1 MEGTLVQQAIR
12 NPSPEHASSIMSD
25 LTPDILRDSMPA
37 ILQRMDGGEASEVL
51 AENTVDSILTIVE
64 KTVLGDAFD
73 LVYDKFA
80 DRIFDMMINGPF
92 LQIFEKVS
100 LLFS

>member
-1 MEGTLVQQAIR
+1 MEGALVQQAIR

-25 LTPDILRDSMPA
+25 LIPDILKDTMPA
-37 ILQRMDGGEASEVL
+37 ILQRMDGGEASDVL
-51 AENTVDSILTIVE
+51 AESTVDGILTTVE

-80 DRIFDMMINGPF
+80 DRIFDMIINGIF
-92 LQIFEKVS
+92 LQIFQKVS

>member
-12 NPSPEHASSIMSD
+12 NPSPEHTSSIMSD
-25 LTPDILRDSMPA
+25 LTPDILKDTMPA
-37 ILQRMDGGEASEVL
+37 ILQRMNGGEASDVL
-51 AENTVDSILTIVE
+51 AKSTVDDILTTVE

-73 LVYDKFA
+73 LVYEKFA

>member
-1 MEGTLVQQAIR
+1 MEGILVQQAIR
-12 NPSPEHASSIMSD
+12 NPSPDHASSIMSD
-25 LTPDILRDSMPA
+25 LTPDILKDSMPA
-37 ILQRMDGGEASEVL
+37 ILQRMDGGEASDLL
-51 AENTVDSILTIVE
+51 AESTVDSILTTVE

-73 LVYDKFA
+73 IVYDKFA

>member
-1 MEGTLVQQAIR
+1 MEGVLIQQAIR

-37 ILQRMDGGEASEVL
+37 ILQRMDGGEASDVL
-51 AENTVDSILTIVE
+51 AESTVDSILTTVE

>member
-1 MEGTLVQQAIR
+1 MEWALVQQAIR

-25 LTPDILRDSMPA
+25 LTPDILRDSMPD
-37 ILQRMDGGEASEVL
+37 ILQRMDGGEASDVL
-51 AENTVDSILTIVE
+51 AESTVDSILTTVE

-80 DRIFDMMINGPF
+80 DRIFDMMIYGPF

>member
-1 MEGTLVQQAIR
+1 MQQAIR
-12 NPSPEHASSIMSD
+12 DPTSEHASSIMSEF
-25 LTPDILRDSMPA
+25 TPDILKDTMPS
-37 ILQRMDGGEASEVL
+37 ILQRMDSGEASDAL
-51 AENTVDSILTIVE
+51 AESTVDGILTTVE
-64 KTVLGDAFD
+64 NTILGDAFD
-73 LVYDKFA
+73 LMYDKFA

>member
-12 NPSPEHASSIMSD
+12 NPSPDHASSIMSD
-25 LTPDILRDSMPA
+25 LIPDILKDSMPA
-37 ILQRMDGGEASEVL
+37 ILQRMDDGEASDVL
-51 AENTVDSILTIVE
+51 AESTVDSILTTVE
-64 KTVLGDAFD
+64 ETVLGDAFD
-73 LVYDKFA
+73 LIYDKFA

>member
-1 MEGTLVQQAIR
+1 MEGALVQQAIR
-12 NPSPEHASSIMSD
+12 NPSPEYASSIMSD
-25 LTPDILRDSMPA
+25 LTPDILKDTMPA
-37 ILQRMDGGEASEVL
+37 ILQRMDGGEASDVL
-51 AENTVDSILTIVE
+51 AESTVDGILTTVE

-92 LQIFEKVS
+92 LQIFQKVS

>member
-12 NPSPEHASSIMSD
+12 NPSPEHASLIMSD
-25 LTPDILRDSMPA
+25 LTPDILGDSMPD
-37 ILQRMDGGEASEVL
+37 ILQRMDGGEASDVL

-64 KTVLGDAFD
+64 NTVLGDAFD

-80 DRIFDMMINGPF
+80 DRIFDMMISGPF